1 MLSKMLSIIDNKVFY
16 EKNIKL
22 NVRQKTF
29 FKTVALFEILYPI

>member
-16 EKNIKL
+16 EKKYKL

-29 FKTVALFEILYPI
+29 FLNSSIA

>member
-1 MLSKMLSIIDNKVFY
+1 MLSKMLSIIDNRVFY

-29 FKTVALFEILYPI
+29 F

>member
-1 MLSKMLSIIDNKVFY
+1 MLRKMLSIIDNKVFY

-29 FKTVALFEILYPI
+29 FLNSSIV

>member
-1 MLSKMLSIIDNKVFY
+1 MLSKMQSIIDNKVFY

-29 FKTVALFEILYPI
+29 F

>member
-1 MLSKMLSIIDNKVFY
+1 MLRKMLSIIDNKVFY

-29 FKTVALFEILYPI
+29 FFKQ

>member
-1 MLSKMLSIIDNKVFY
+1 MLRNMLSIIDNKVFY

-29 FKTVALFEILYPI
+29 FLNSSIV